1 MRLFFKYLCLLWAVV
16 ACCHQVNAS
25 VVLSG
30 TRIIF
35 PSNEKEV
42 TIKLTNEGEKAGLV
56 QVWLDKGEKDVKPEK
71 VSVPFILTPPLFRLD
86 PQKGQTL
93 RLLLMQKGKL
103 PNNHESVFWLNVLE
117 VPPKHAAKGEPTEE
131 EGNNF
136 MQMAF
141 KTRIK
146 VFYRP
151 SQLND
156 SVQLNQAY
164 KQLSW
169 VLHKSSGQTPYVTVK
184 NTSPYYITISRVTIS
199 QHGINVRNKE
209 GVMVAPFDEMTVPV
223 DGAEKLHGAE
233 DIDFSVLNDFGG
245 ELALTAKLTS

>member
-1 MRLFFKYLCLLWAVV
+1 MRLVSKFLGILFICVVLCCSA
-16 ACCHQVNAS
+16 QAS

-42 TIKLTNEGEKAGLV
+42 TIKLTNEGDKAGLV
-56 QVWLDKGEKDVKPEK
+56 QVWLDKGEKDISPEK
-71 VSVPFILTPPLFRLD
+71 VNVPFILTPPLFRLD

-93 RLLLMQKGKL
+93 RLLMMQKGRL
-103 PNNHESVFWLNVLE
+103 PNNQESVFWLNVLE
-117 VPPKHAAKGEPTEE
+117 VPPKHVATGEPAEE

-156 SVQLNQAY
+156 SAQINNAY
-164 KQLSW
+164 KQLNWTLQQSQG
-169 VLHKSSGQTPYVTVK
+169 KTPSLSVK
-184 NTSPYYITISRVTIS
+184 NTSPYYITVSRAGGTD
-199 QHGINVRNKE
+199 RNAAHSKE
-209 GVMVAPFDEMTVPV
+209 GVMVPPFGEMVMPV
-223 DGAEKLHGAE
+223 EHPEKLKVGEQIEFA
-233 DIDFSVLNDFGG
+233 VLNDYGG
-245 ELALTAKLTS
+245 ELTFTAQITS